1 MEVVWTRVSLR
12 LLELG
17 SRGPVRCKSSNKGV
31 GFVRKAGISQSQR
44 WSQRWRQSRKGG
56 GGKGKREVKRR
67 RR

>member
-44 WSQRWRQSRKGG
+44 WSQRWRKGG
-56 GGKGKREVKRR
+56 EGKGKREVKRR